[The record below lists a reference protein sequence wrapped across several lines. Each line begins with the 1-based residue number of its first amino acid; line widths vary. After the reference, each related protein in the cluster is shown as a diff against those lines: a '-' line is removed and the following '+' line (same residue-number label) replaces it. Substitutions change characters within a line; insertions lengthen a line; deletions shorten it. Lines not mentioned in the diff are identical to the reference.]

1 MSFPRR
7 SPVFRGPSKQR
18 GAIGLMAAL
27 TLGLALLSM
36 VVVVDSGRLYL
47 AKRSL
52 QRVADTAALEAA
64 SRGGNCLAGLSA
76 ASYATQSANR
86 NAFVVGSGN
95 TLTTACGTLATGADN
110 LRTFSVDASKSD
122 AIRVIAK
129 TSVATSIAAGI
140 GSLFSGG
147 PTNLNTQLTA
157 TAVAAAPLPYL
168 AQLNIRSTLL
178 SVDTTRSNTLNQ
190 LFSGLLGGSVN
201 VTTAGWDGLVKTNI
215 NLLSY
220 MNQLAVSLGVT
231 AGDYNALLNT
241 QASVTT
247 FIKAA
252 ADVLAANG
260 ATAAVTTALGTLQ
273 VAATGANP
281 IKLGDLLKLQTGT
294 QSSGLNADVQLFQ
307 LIQGFVQLANKNGA
321 AMATVPVSV
330 LGVAGVTTTVG
341 VIQPPQ
347 FSAIGDPR
355 LAKQNPNGPNQI
367 YVQTGQVR
375 ALISVD
381 LSLINSALQLANSAL
396 SAIVG
401 TINTLLA
408 PGCLF
413 GGTCTQTDLQLLSN
427 LDHLDIGLE
436 IGIGAS
442 RFTDYT
448 CPVNGAGSKSLSAT
462 TTTAAGALKIGHIDK
477 TLWFSG
483 SSTESVTPLTLIDIG
498 SKVCHG
504 STCST
509 RTPFGGGGSELLV
522 NIPLDQTTVQNML
535 FSNPPNVNSG
545 QTLIQSVPRPTAQSV
560 LTNSLNNPTIIV
572 HSPTISAGLLG
583 TVFNTLLSTLSQALT
598 TILSAITG
606 LLGSLVTPLINNL
619 LLNLG
624 IDINNVNVGANLT
637 CGQTGKAYLVI

>member
-1 MSFPRR
+1 MSFPCRALA
-7 SPVFRGPSKQR
+7 FHGPSRQR

-47 AKRSL
+47 AKRTL

-76 ASYATQSANR
+76 ATYATQSANR
-86 NAFVVGSGN
+86 NSFVVGSGN
-95 TLTTACGTLATGADN
+95 TLATACGTLVTGANN
-110 LRTFSVDASKSD
+110 LRTFTIDASKSD

-129 TSVATSIAAGI
+129 RSVTTSIAAGI
-140 GSLFSGG
+140 GTLFSGG

-201 VTTAGWDGLVKTNI
+201 ISTAGWDGLVKTDI

-220 MNQLAVSLGVT
+220 MNQLAISLGVT

-241 QASVTT
+241 QASLTT

-252 ADVLAANG
+252 ADVLNTNG
-260 ATAAVTTALGTLQ
+260 GTASVTTALGNLQ
-273 VAATGANP
+273 LAATGANP

-294 QSSGLNADVQLFQ
+294 LSNGLNADVQLFQ
-307 LIQGFVQLANKNGA
+307 LIQAFIQLANKNGA
-321 AMATVPVSV
+321 AAATLPVNV
-330 LGVAGVTTTVG
+330 LGITGVTTTVG

-347 FSAIGDPR
+347 LSAIGDPR
-355 LAKQNPNGPNQI
+355 LAKLNPTGANQI
-367 YVQTGQVR
+367 YVQTGQIR
-375 ALISVD
+375 ALISIN
-381 LSLINSALQLANSAL
+381 LSLINTVLQLVNTTL
-396 SAIVG
+396 SGVVTA
-401 TINTLLA
+401 INTFLA

-413 GGTCTQTDLQLLSN
+413 GGTCTQTDLKLLSN
-427 LDHLDIGLE
+427 LDRLDVGLE

-442 RFTDYT
+442 RFTDYN
-448 CPVNGAGSKSLSAT
+448 CPVNGTGSKSLSAT
-462 TTTAAGALKIGHIDK
+462 TTTAAGALKIGRIDK
-477 TLWFSG
+477 TIWFSG
-483 SSTESVTPLTLIDIG
+483 SSAESVTPLTLVDIG
-498 SKVCHG
+498 SKVCQG
-504 STCST
+504 SNCGV
-509 RTPFGGGGSELLV
+509 RTPFAGGGSELIV
-522 NIPLDQTTVQNML
+522 NIPLDQTTIQNML
-535 FSNPPNVNSG
+535 FTNPPNVNSG
-545 QTLIQSVPRPTAQSV
+545 QTLIQSVPRPTAQGV
-560 LTNSLNNPTIIV
+560 LTNSLNNPTLIV
-572 HSPTISAGLLG
+572 HSPTLSGGLLG
-583 TVFNTLLSTLSQALT
+583 TLLNTLLTTLSQTLT
-598 TILSAITG
+598 TLMTAITG
-606 LLGSLVTPLINNL
+606 LLSSLITPLINNL

-624 IDINNVNVGANLT
+624 IDINNVSVGANLT